1 MSECTSLV
9 FLLGSWLCG
18 SCMCVCMCSTRCR
31 FRVVEVKQAQKQ
43 HQSVSLWLLSTEA
56 CYFRCI
62 VTFFSSFIFQY
73 SPIAFFIKCNS
84 ILHIERIRWATTT
97 TATTAT
103 YSMAIIAFP
112 LVCAILISHT
122 QCVSFVQRE
131 EKIDIVDF
139 ILKFAYSEWC
149 SVASSILSWRLS
161 SVLLNSAQNLMYTS
175 FDVRAIRFVVNT
187 PKFSDFSVL
196 SNCLECTIRC
206 DAMRYDSLVS
216 TLFS

>member
-1 MSECTSLV
+1 MVFVLPIEIMRDRPECVFVIGSQTVSLYV
-9 FLLGSWLCG
+9 WMYVSRLPSWLLA
-18 SCMCVCMCSTRCR
+18 MWFMYVCVCMCSTRCR

-112 LVCAILISHT
+112 LVCIL
-122 QCVSFVQRE
+122 
-131 EKIDIVDF
+131 
-139 ILKFAYSEWC
+139 
-149 SVASSILSWRLS
+149 
-161 SVLLNSAQNLMYTS
+161 
-175 FDVRAIRFVVNT
+175 
-187 PKFSDFSVL
+187 
-196 SNCLECTIRC
+196 
-206 DAMRYDSLVS
+206 
-216 TLFS
+216 